1 LALVEYLVR
10 NTGKRPD
17 ATRKPQSHDENMV
30 TDPEPA
36 VSRAITSDLLA
47 LGRALNA
54 PKAVQSADFER
65 VPDHEDEP
73 SITP

>member
-1 LALVEYLVR
+1 
-10 NTGKRPD
+10 
-17 ATRKPQSHDENMV
+17 MV